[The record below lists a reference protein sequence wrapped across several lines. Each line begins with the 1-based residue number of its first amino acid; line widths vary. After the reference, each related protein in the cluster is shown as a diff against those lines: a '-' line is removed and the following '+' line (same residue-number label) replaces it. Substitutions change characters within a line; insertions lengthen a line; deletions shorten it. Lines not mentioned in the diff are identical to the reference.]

1 MERERTE
8 AENRLIVEF
17 ASQRQQMEETK
28 IEKIREREVA
38 KENLYKTVETP
49 SSEKQ
54 KHALPQSVAK

>member
-1 MERERTE
+1 MELERTE
-8 AENRLIVEF
+8 AEDRRIVEF

-38 KENLYKTVETP
+38 KENLHKTVETP

-54 KHALPQSVAK
+54 STL